1 MSLHDLVKSSANVDA
16 IRELIVSGAKLDE
29 ADKLKRTPLHM
40 AAWSGNLE
48 ALQLLIRAGACLDAK
63 AMDGFTPLHFAA
75 QSSAESIAA
84 CIRFLVKKNKSLLN
98 MRITKGNKSALHLAA
113 AKGSVAAV
121 TALLE
126 VGADVNAKTTSGQV
140 PAELAKTPQIKTL
153 LTGFSAQK
161 ESHAEDK
168 SDDEEGEEEG
178 TSAGGAMAVA
188 APAAS
193 AASAETPIQEE
204 IKADIGSKKRPISE
218 VAPDEL

>member
-1 MSLHDLVKSSANVDA
+1 MSLHDLVKSSTNVDA
-16 IRELIVSGAKLDE
+16 IRDLIVSGAKLDE

-48 ALQLLIRAGACLDAK
+48 ALQLLIRAGASLDAK

-84 CIRFLVKKNKSLLN
+84 CIRFLVKKNKGLLN

-113 AKGSVAAV
+113 AKGNVTAV

-140 PAELAKTPQIKTL
+140 PADLAKTPQIKTL
-153 LTGFSAQK
+153 LTGFGAQK
-161 ESHAEDK
+161 ESSIEDD
-168 SDDEEGEEEG
+168 SDDEEVENNEEESA
-178 TSAGGAMAVA
+178 SAGGAMAVA
-188 APAAS
+188 APAAGV
-193 AASAETPIQEE
+193 EVPGEE
-204 IKADIGSKKRPISE
+204 VKADIGSKKRPISE
-218 VAPDEL
+218 VTPDES